1 MLVASE
7 GIARRN
13 VAAIE
18 PDRIQTRSRDDGA
31 RPGFAT
37 IKTGLDSGDRSCRR
51 AILIGTLT
59 WAYHVVVQRNNGH
72 PDLHL
77 T

>member
-7 GIARRN
+7 AIARRN

-18 PDRIQTRSRDDGA
+18 PDRIQTRCRDDGA
-31 RPGFAT
+31 RAQVSRQSNGSRLRDWSVPAS
-37 IKTGLDSGDRSCRR
+37 D
-51 AILIGTLT
+51 LIGTLRA
-59 WAYHVVVQRNNGH
+59 AYHVVLQRNNGH
-72 PDLHL
+72 PDRYL